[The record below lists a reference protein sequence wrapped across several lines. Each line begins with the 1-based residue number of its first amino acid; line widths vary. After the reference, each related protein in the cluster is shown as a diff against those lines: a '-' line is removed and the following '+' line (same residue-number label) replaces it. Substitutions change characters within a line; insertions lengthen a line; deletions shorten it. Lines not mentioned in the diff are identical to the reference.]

1 MNKSII
7 DKKLGEPFIAIERG
21 IRMKKKILIGISIVL
36 VVVIGVLAYMV
47 ISDLGQEEKL
57 KTELEE
63 INAMTNSQDIDIN
76 TIYERLDTIVTKGDY
91 AKVEKAFKGYLK
103 DSFDNII
110 KITEILD
117 DERISNILTANNY
130 LEDGKD
136 FVETKNYIQQTK
148 TELEKCKQEYA
159 SFFTEEKVMSYLD
172 SDGLD
177 SYYIDLYKNQYV
189 GDIESASEDKTVEN
203 SVDQILGIL
212 DISEQVIDLLS
223 ENPNSWEVDEQN
235 IMFHDDTLSSKY
247 DELLNK
253 LA

>member
-47 ISDLGQEEKL
+47 VSDLGQEEKL

-103 DSFDNII
+103 SLSIAILWLCAIRIGIFDFFA
-110 KITEILD
+110 
-117 DERISNILTANNY
+117 ANK
-130 LEDGKD
+130 GK
-136 FVETKNYIQQTK
+136 
-148 TELEKCKQEYA
+148 
-159 SFFTEEKVMSYLD
+159 
-172 SDGLD
+172 
-177 SYYIDLYKNQYV
+177 
-189 GDIESASEDKTVEN
+189 
-203 SVDQILGIL
+203 
-212 DISEQVIDLLS
+212 
-223 ENPNSWEVDEQN
+223 
-235 IMFHDDTLSSKY
+235 
-247 DELLNK
+247 
-253 LA
+253 